1 MKNAVLRFR
10 AMALICGV
18 LSLVLW
24 FFYMPAKYIF
34 NLDRTWPEM
43 VWITQIH
50 GALYIFYVLAA
61 LQLSVQMKKSIK
73 GLIWM
78 VLAGTLPVASFI
90 LERKVVR
97 QTS

>member
-1 MKNAVLRFR
+1 MKSAVFRFR
-10 AMALICGV
+10 VMAIVCGV
-18 LSLVLW
+18 LSLILW
-24 FFYMPAKYIF
+24 FFYMPAKYGF
-34 NLDRTWPEM
+34 HLERTQPNII
-43 VWITQIH
+43 WITQIH

-61 LQLSVQMKKSIK
+61 LQLSVKMRKSIT
-73 GLIWM
+73 GMLWM

>member
-1 MKNAVLRFR
+1 MKSAVFRFR
-10 AMALICGV
+10 VMAIICGV
-18 LSLVLW
+18 LSLILW
-24 FFYMPAKYIF
+24 FFYMPAKYLF
-34 NLDRTWPEM
+34 HLERTQPNII
-43 VWITQIH
+43 WITQVH

-61 LQLSVQMKKSIK
+61 LQLSVKMRKSITE
-73 GLIWM
+73 LIWM

>member
-1 MKNAVLRFR
+1 MKSAVFRFR
-10 AMALICGV
+10 VMAIICGV
-18 LSLVLW
+18 LSLILW

-34 NLDRTWPEM
+34 HLERTQPNII
-43 VWITQIH
+43 WITQVH

-61 LQLSVQMKKSIK
+61 LQLSVKMRKSMTE
-73 GLIWM
+73 LIWM

-97 QTS
+97 QSS

>member
-10 AMALICGV
+10 IMAIVCGV
-18 LSLVLW
+18 LSLILW
-24 FFYMPAKYIF
+24 FFYMPAKYGF
-34 NLDRTWPEM
+34 HLERTQPNII
-43 VWITQIH
+43 WITQIH

>member
-1 MKNAVLRFR
+1 
-10 AMALICGV
+10 MAIICGV
-18 LSLVLW
+18 LSLILW

-34 NLDRTWPEM
+34 HLERTQPNII
-43 VWITQIH
+43 WITQVH

-61 LQLSVQMKKSIK
+61 LQLSVKMRKSMTE
-73 GLIWM
+73 LIWM

-97 QTS
+97 QSS

>member
-10 AMALICGV
+10 IMALICGV
-18 LSLVLW
+18 LSLILW

-34 NLDRTWPEM
+34 
-43 VWITQIH
+43 H
-50 GALYIFYVLAA
+50 VLAA
-61 LQLSVQMKKSIK
+61 LQLSVKMRKSMS

-78 VLAGTLPVASFI
+78 ILAGTLPVASFV
-90 LERKVVR
+90 LERRVVR

>member
-1 MKNAVLRFR
+1 MKSAVLRFR
-10 AMALICGV
+10 IMAIICGV
-18 LSLVLW
+18 LSLILW

-43 VWITQIH
+43 VWITHVH
-50 GALYIFYVLAA
+50 GSLYIFYVLAA
-61 LQLSVQMKKSIK
+61 LQLSVKMRKSMA

-78 VLAGTLPVASFI
+78 ILAGTLPVASFI

>member
-18 LSLVLW
+18 LSLILW

-34 NLDRTWPEM
+34 HLDRTWPEM
-43 VWITQIH
+43 VWITHIH
-50 GALYIFYVLAA
+50 GGLYIFYVLAA
-61 LQLSVQMKKSIK
+61 LQLSVKMRKSMT

-78 VLAGTLPVASFI
+78 ILAGTLPVASFI
-90 LERKVVR
+90 LERRVVR

>member
-1 MKNAVLRFR
+1 
-10 AMALICGV
+10 
-18 LSLVLW
+18 
-24 FFYMPAKYIF
+24 
-34 NLDRTWPEM
+34 
-43 VWITQIH
+43 
-50 GALYIFYVLAA
+50 LAA